1 MIKAIAFDLDQT
13 LIDFMR
19 MKQVACEA
27 AASAMINAGLK
38 VDEKRL
44 IKEIYKVYDKKGYEY
59 QKVFQDAIKKLTG
72 KVDKGVLASGIVAYR
87 RVKENMLF
95 PYADVKPTLKKLKE
109 KYRLAIVSDAPALQP
124 WLRLAA
130 MDLLDYFDVV
140 VTFEEAKHQKPH
152 KRPFQLLLKRLGL
165 KPEEV
170 VFVGDWPEKDIIGA
184 KRAGMVAVLAEYG
197 RIGSKKI
204 KIKPDYRIK
213 KFSDMLT
220 IVK

>member
-19 MKQVACEA
+19 MKKVACGA

-44 IKEIYKVYDKKGYEY
+44 LKEIYAIYDKKGYEY
-59 QKVFQDAIKKLTG
+59 QRVFQDVIKKLTG
-72 KVDKGVLASGIVAYR
+72 KTNLGVLAHGIVAYR

-95 PYADVKPTLKKLKE
+95 PYADVKPTLKILKQ
-109 KYRLAIVSDAPALQP
+109 KYRLAIVSDAPEMQP

-130 MDLLDYFDVV
+130 MDMLDYFDVI
-140 VTFEEAKHQKPH
+140 VTLAEAKKQKPN
-152 KRPFQLLLKRLGL
+152 KKPFQILLKKLKL

-170 VFVGDWPEKDIIGA
+170 MFVGDSLSRDILGA
-184 KRAGMVAVLAEYG
+184 KRMGMVSVLAEYG
-197 RIGSKKI
+197 RGFRKERKI
-204 KIKPDYRIK
+204 RPDYRIK
-213 KFSDMLT
+213 KFSDMLK
-220 IVK
+220 IA

>member
-13 LIDFMR
+13 LIDFWK
-19 MKQVACEA
+19 MKQVACGA

-59 QKVFQDAIKKLTG
+59 QKVFQDVIKKLTG
-72 KVDKGVLASGIVAYR
+72 ETNLGVLASGIVAYR

-95 PYADVKPTLKKLKE
+95 PYADVKPTLKALKQ
-109 KYRLAIVSDAPALQP
+109 KYRLAIVSDAPEMQP

-130 MDLLDYFDVV
+130 MDMLDYFDVI
-140 VTFEEAKHQKPH
+140 VTLAEAKKQKPH
-152 KRPFQLLLKRLGL
+152 KRPFQILLRKLKL

-170 VFVGDWPEKDIIGA
+170 MFVGDWPAKDILGA
-184 KRAGMVAVLAEYG
+184 KRMGIISVLAEYG
-197 RIGSKKI
+197 RVGGKTIR
-204 KIKPDYRIK
+204 IKPDYRIK
-213 KFSDMLT
+213 KFSDLLK

>member
-19 MKQVACEA
+19 MKKVACEA
-27 AASAMINAGLK
+27 ATSAMINAGLK

-44 IKEIYKVYDKKGYEY
+44 LNEIYAVYNKKGYEY
-59 QKVFQDAIKKLTG
+59 QKVFQDVIKKLTG
-72 KVDKGVLASGIVAYR
+72 KANLGVLAYGIVAYR

-95 PYADVKPTLKKLKE
+95 PYADVKPTLKALKQ

-130 MDLLDYFDVV
+130 MDLLDYFDVI
-140 VTFEEAKHQKPH
+140 VTLAEAKKAKPH
-152 KRPFQLLLKRLGL
+152 KRPFQLLLKKLRV

-170 VFVGDWPEKDIIGA
+170 MFVGDSLSRDIAGA
-184 KRAGMVAVLAEYG
+184 NRMGMVSVLAEYG
-197 RIGSKKI
+197 RYGRKKCG
-204 KIKPDYRIK
+204 IKPRYRIR
-213 KFSDMLT
+213 KFSDLLK
-220 IVK
+220 IIK